1 MQATEGKLFILI
13 QKCRVQ
19 HKTYDIRTV
28 DTFEVG
34 FNEWQLKE
42 RIVFMRILKKS
53 SSYFE
58 FPASPKCY
66 LKSKQK
72 TGLFKG
78 STLFTPEVICAK
90 HDVIMRMT
98 YKTGDSSYAVG

>member
-1 MQATEGKLFILI
+1 MAIEKAHSVHADL
-13 QKCRVQ
+13 
-19 HKTYDIRTV
+19 
-28 DTFEVG
+28 E
-34 FNEWQLKE
+34 
-42 RIVFMRILKKS
+42 KS

-78 STLFTPEVICAK
+78 LTLFTPEVICAK
-90 HDVIMRMT
+90 HDVIMRRT
-98 YKTGDSSYAVG
+98 YKTGDRSYAQGMKFENPVVP